1 MRREVY
7 ERPKNEIEQQLARQ
21 NLEKDMAQDHRASI
35 RPVSPVHVRRLRA
48 KLGTDHEGLIG
59 TVRNVGYR
67 LTLTRLAEDELS
79 EA

>member
-48 KLGTDHEGLIG
+48 ERWG
-59 TVRNVGYR
+59 
-67 LTLTRLAEDELS
+67 
-79 EA
+79 

>member
-35 RPVSPVHVRRLRA
+35 RPVSPVHVRRLGAERW
-48 KLGTDHEGLIG
+48 GLIVFLVLVAG
-59 TVRNVGYR
+59 CVG
-67 LTLTRLAEDELS
+67 LAIGLS
-79 EA
+79 